1 MYPTV
6 VWCRSWSIRTRCL
19 IHTPLA
25 NRFKKEHLRRAPVA
39 PSQPSSKIRTSLQLN
54 FISFRETD
62 ILVSRSKLS
71 PQLSFTT
78 SNIVHARNPHRD
90 LISHARIEVEP
101 KWSYKSIMDTRRT
114 NAPEV
119 RESIEAK
126 TASVDVEMKD
136 TPGDDIDAEGDADVD
151 MDAEGEEDAE
161 GELDDEGRPDMYRLI
176 HNLSTYLCSIEDEY
190 AYSPTSYQSKN

>member
-1 MYPTV
+1 
-6 VWCRSWSIRTRCL
+6 
-19 IHTPLA
+19 
-25 NRFKKEHLRRAPVA
+25 
-39 PSQPSSKIRTSLQLN
+39 
-54 FISFRETD
+54 
-62 ILVSRSKLS
+62 
-71 PQLSFTT
+71 
-78 SNIVHARNPHRD
+78 
-90 LISHARIEVEP
+90 
-101 KWSYKSIMDTRRT
+101 MDTRRT

-190 AYSPTSYQSKN
+190 AYFPTSYQSKS